1 MRKKF
6 YCIPVLIGLLGVS
19 ASHAQTLE
27 NTEDPYSLTLEEL
40 MNIPINSASKKDE
53 TVFQAPLSSFTIT
66 RADIQQA
73 GSTSIMEALR
83 LAPGV
88 IVREQTNGNYDIHI
102 RGFDNILRTSGGAE
116 KNSLATLVMIDN
128 RPVFNNNLGG
138 TAWETLPIDLNDV
151 ERIEIVRGPSAPLFG
166 PNAVAGV
173 INIITKRVSEKRHA
187 YATLQYGS
195 PGTLIGQ
202 GSYGQRITD
211 KLSLSGSVNFS
222 ERERFQEKYFSP
234 AAGGYV
240 DLSNDPIH
248 SKRYPNLDRA
258 VQKWGA
264 NTFLN
269 YTVNDKVN
277 LDLSLGLQRSDAQK
291 VLLGTDEIPL
301 TTNITESQ
309 YANLSVKAYGLHVRS
324 SYVNGSDQLNV
335 GATPNGNEYNTFDV
349 IAEFPVQITDKITL
363 TPGLAYQTAA
373 ISDEKY
379 TVDGDKRTGYLNGS
393 VDINSSAAF
402 LRADLNLT
410 NNWRLITAGR
420 ADKFSAPDK
429 TTFAYEF
436 ASTYQLGKKHIV
448 HAAVTRSNAGAFI
461 GQAFANYDIER
472 APGYVIHAQGS
483 DDYELFRIQMV
494 EVGYRVKVA
503 KGLQLD
509 LDVFRQ
515 KADNFASYLIT
526 EFAPSPPFPAYSPS
540 TLTFQ
545 NVPTEAVQTGAT
557 LSVNIVPHEK
567 LQIRTFVTLQK
578 TNVENLPDAKI
589 SPDVM
594 PGLTYSDKK
603 HGNTPASYGGYFIN
617 YKISDKFYV
626 NLNGYYFH
634 KHTQYDASDPNGEG
648 KYSEIKGK
656 MLVNMKINYSPIT
669 KFNVFLNGRNLLN
682 QDNREFFGT
691 DRTGTTLM
699 AGASYSL

>member
-1 MRKKF
+1 M
-6 YCIPVLIGLLGVS
+6 S

-102 RGFDNILRTSGGAE
+102 RGFDNILRSSGAAE

-138 TAWETLPIDLNDV
+138 TAWETLPVDLNDV

-187 YATLQYGS
+187 YATVQYGT
-195 PGTLIGQ
+195 PGTMIGQ

-211 KLSLSGSVNFS
+211 KLSLSGSVNFTD
-222 ERERFQEKYFSP
+222 RERFQEKYFNP

-240 DLSNDPIH
+240 DFSKDPVN
-248 SKRYPNLDRA
+248 SKRYPNVDRA
-258 VQKWGA
+258 LRKWGA
-264 NTFLN
+264 NTFIN
-269 YTVNDKVN
+269 YTANKN
-277 LDLSLGLQRSDAQK
+277 LNFDLSLGLQRSDAQK
-291 VLLGTDEIPL
+291 VLIGPGEIPL
-301 TTNITESQ
+301 TTNKTESK
-309 YANLSVKAYGLHVRS
+309 YANLAVKAYGLNVRT
-324 SYVNGSDQLNV
+324 SYVIGSDRLNV
-335 GATPNGNEYNTFDV
+335 GATPNGNEYHTFDF
-349 IAEFPVQITDKITL
+349 IAEYPVQVTDKITI
-363 TPGLAYQTAA
+363 TPGLAYQTANL
-373 ISDEKY
+373 SDEKY
-379 TVDGDKRTGYLNGS
+379 TVAGDKRTGFLNGS

-402 LRADLNLT
+402 VRADLSLT
-410 NNWRLITAGR
+410 KNWRLITAGR
-420 ADKFSAPDK
+420 ADKFSAPDI

-436 ASTYQLGKKHIV
+436 ASTYQLGEKHMI

-461 GQAFANYDIER
+461 GQAYANYDLEPS
-472 APGYVIHAQGS
+472 PGYIIQARGS
-483 DDYELFRIQMV
+483 DDYELFRIQMI
-494 EVGYRVKVA
+494 EVGYRVKVR

-515 KADNFASYLIT
+515 KGDNFASYLIT
-526 EFAPSPPFPAYSPS
+526 EFAPSPPFPAFSPS
-540 TLTFQ
+540 KLTFQ
-545 NVPTEAVQTGAT
+545 NVPTEAVQMGAT
-557 LSVNIVPHEK
+557 FSVNIVPHEK
-567 LQIRTFVTLQK
+567 LQIRTFVTVQK
-578 TNVENLPDAKI
+578 TDVENLADAKI

-594 PGLTYSDKK
+594 PGLTYSDGK
-603 HGNTPASYGGYFIN
+603 HENTPAAYGGYFIA

-626 NLNGYYFH
+626 NLNGYYFR
-634 KHTQYDASDPNGEG
+634 KHTQYDATDPDGEG
-648 KYSEIKGK
+648 KYSDIKGK
-656 MLVNMKINYSPIT
+656 MLVNMKINYSPIA

-682 QDNREFFGT
+682 EDSREFFGT
-691 DRTGTTLM
+691 DKTGTTLM